1 MGTFGFYCTLSHTHI
16 LFTLVMDV
24 IDFNADEVCKSL
36 QTCIDTP
43 GLDFKSYLQ
52 SCQHLSH
59 LVARLGKVMSILTLE
74 INPRVNSL
82 KKLTKNA
89 ESVTEILKN
98 HSKESKS
105 QLVYLNAIFVLIF
118 ELFDRMLKDGTK
130 DDDKVSVM
138 AWEAYQAC
146 PLYKTDSFIKRGGVK
161 AAVSTLGN
169 VRQVFDLAAPEL
181 KHEDRFE
188 YIGKAKELMKEISK
202 EVTKLI

>member
-1 MGTFGFYCTLSHTHI
+1 
-16 LFTLVMDV
+16 MDV
-24 IDFNADEVCKSL
+24 LDFNADEVCKSL

-43 GLDFKSYLQ
+43 GLDLKSYLQ

-82 KKLTKNA
+82 KKLLAKNA
-89 ESVTEILKN
+89 ESVTEILKD
-98 HSKESKS
+98 HSSQSKS
-105 QLVYLNAIFVLIF
+105 QIVYLNAIFILIF

-138 AWEAYQAC
+138 AWEAHQAC
-146 PLYKTDSFIKRGGVK
+146 PLYKTDSFVTKGGVK
-161 AAVSTLGN
+161 AAVFSSGN

-181 KHEDRFE
+181 THEERFE
-188 YIGKAKELMKEISK
+188 YIGKAVELMKEISK
-202 EVTKLI
+202 EVTQFI